1 MYTAAVKEFARN
13 FWLNINEIHTGER
26 VCRLSL
32 EQVDEDKYGGGI
44 HVFSTYNTDIW
55 VPGLPPPKSVTLDC
69 WYYLLTNF
77 SDDIKR
83 IGEKE
88 LISLLSQL
96 PYDEVWATIRAG
108 RLGFEHGAS
117 IETLIHSR
125 NNLETICLDYDLIIR
140 RKGGADSFRLRPRYT
155 AKNSREIRERLE
167 SVKIRRTQKD

>member
-1 MYTAAVKEFARN
+1 MYTAAVKEFVRGIGPN
-13 FWLNINEIHTGER
+13 TIETLTGER
-26 VCRLSL
+26 VSKLSL
-32 EQVDEDKYGGGI
+32 ERVDEDKYGGGI
-44 HVFSTYNTDIW
+44 HVFSTYNTNIW
-55 VPGLPPPKSVTLDC
+55 VPGRLQKTVTLDY
-69 WYYLLTNF
+69 WYYLLANF
-77 SDDIKR
+77 GDDTKR
-83 IGEKE
+83 ICEEE

-108 RLGFEHGAS
+108 RPGFGHGAS

-125 NNLETICLDYDLIIR
+125 NNLETICLDYDLVKR